1 MKVTTEL
8 IEKYYQGQCNP
19 SEIRAVED
27 WLLNDDEDD
36 EIDISEESEKQIKA
50 EIWGEVSEVLP
61 SNTNTS
67 ILKLSRHQFRWL
79 AIAASASLLFIISAT
94 FFYSFNK
101 NKQNQISLVKPQN
114 KAPRAVQQEI
124 LTEDFDIVLGEKSRA
139 SFSSDKKLVDFCGA
153 IKISPKRDI
162 SLSFSDICSEGGV
175 ASKGMD
181 FKKGQ
186 TYFAMN
192 YKNQESDEVVIMN
205 ENLIFEL
212 PPLLKYELSEQ
223 FDI

>member
-8 IEKYYQGQCNP
+8 IEKYYQGQCSA

-27 WLLNDDEDD
+27 WLLNDDDD
-36 EIDISEESEKQIKA
+36 EIEISEESERQIKA
-50 EIWGEVSEVLP
+50 EIWSEVSEVLP
-61 SNTNTS
+61 SRTRTS
-67 ILKLSRHQFRWL
+67 ILKLSSQQFRWL
-79 AIAASASLLFIISAT
+79 TIAASVSILFIISAT
-94 FFYSFNK
+94 FLYSFK
-101 NKQNQISLVKPQN
+101 KDKQNQISLVKPHT
-114 KAPRAVQQEI
+114 KAQRGAQQEI

-162 SLSFSDICSEGGV
+162 SLSFSDICSDGGV

-192 YKNQESDEVVIMN
+192 YKNQESDQVVIMN